1 MNAQKTIQIV
11 TPPAS
16 EPLTL
21 AEVKEFLRVDHS
33 DDDATLAIFI
43 TAARQLCE
51 SYTRMALLPT
61 TFEEYF
67 DDFPQYTGTFKDEIR
82 LSRSPV
88 SAVTYVKYIDGNETT
103 ITADAAEYKVDTI
116 SRPARI
122 SPDNGWFGTYET
134 INVVFVRYVA
144 GFANAGVRTSAVE
157 TRNDARHWRY
167 VRKPHGFREAF
178 ANGVGISLESIPR
191 FRVLK

>member
-61 TFEEYF
+61 TFDEYF
-67 DDFPQYTGTFKDEIR
+67 DDFPQYTVTFKDEIR

-103 ITADAAEYKVDTI
+103 ITADAAEYKIDTI

-134 INVVFVRYVA
+134 INAVFVRYVA
-144 GFANAGVRTSAVE
+144 GFADAASVPAPLKHGMMLVIGDMYENRTDSVKRLPTASE
-157 TRNDARHWRY
+157 YLWNPY
-167 VRKPHGFREAF
+167 
-178 ANGVGISLESIPR
+178 
-191 FRVLK
+191 RVFEF

>member
-103 ITADAAEYKVDTI
+103 ITADAAEYKIDTI

-134 INVVFVRYVA
+134 INAVFVRYVA
-144 GFANAGVRTSAVE
+144 GFADAASVPAPLKHGMMLVIGDMYENRTDSVKRLPTASE
-157 TRNDARHWRY
+157 YLWNPY
-167 VRKPHGFREAF
+167 
-178 ANGVGISLESIPR
+178 
-191 FRVLK
+191 RVLEF

>member
-21 AEVKEFLRVDHS
+21 SEVKEFLRVDHS

-51 SYTRMALLPT
+51 SYTRLALMPT

-67 DDFPQYTGTFKDEIR
+67 DDFPQYTGTYKDEIR

-103 ITADAAEYKVDTI
+103 ITASASDYKTDLI
-116 SRPARI
+116 SQPARI

-134 INVVFVRYVA
+134 INAVFIRYVA
-144 GFANAGVRTSAVE
+144 GYADAASVPAPLKHGMLLVIGDMYENRTDSVKRLPTAAE
-157 TRNDARHWRY
+157 YLWNPY
-167 VRKPHGFREAF
+167 
-178 ANGVGISLESIPR
+178 
-191 FRVLK
+191 RVFSF

>member
-1 MNAQKTIQIV
+1 MNAQKTIQVV

-43 TAARQLCE
+43 AAARQLCE
-51 SYTRMALLPT
+51 SYTRLALMPT

-67 DDFPQYTGTFKDEIR
+67 DDFPTYSGDYKDEIH

-103 ITADAAEYKVDTI
+103 ITANAADYKTDLI

-134 INVVFVRYVA
+134 INAVFIRYVA
-144 GFANAGVRTSAVE
+144 GFADAASVPAPLKHGMLLIIGDMYENRTDSVKRLPTAAE
-157 TRNDARHWRY
+157 YLWNPY
-167 VRKPHGFREAF
+167 
-178 ANGVGISLESIPR
+178 
-191 FRVLK
+191 RVFSF

>member
-103 ITADAAEYKVDTI
+103 ITADAAEYKIDTI

-134 INVVFVRYVA
+134 INAVFVRYVA
-144 GFANAGVRTSAVE
+144 GFADAASVPAPLKHGMMLVIGDMYENRTDSVKRLPTASE
-157 TRNDARHWRY
+157 YLWNPY
-167 VRKPHGFREAF
+167 
-178 ANGVGISLESIPR
+178 
-191 FRVLK
+191 RVFEF

>member
-1 MNAQKTIQIV
+1 MNAQKTIQVV

-43 TAARQLCE
+43 AAARQLCE
-51 SYTRMALLPT
+51 SYTRLALLPT

-67 DDFPQYTGTFKDEIR
+67 DEFPEYTGTYKDEIR

-103 ITADAAEYKVDTI
+103 ITANASDYKTDLI
-116 SRPARI
+116 SQPARI

-134 INVVFVRYVA
+134 INAVFIRYVA
-144 GFANAGVRTSAVE
+144 GYANAASVPAPLKHGMLLVIGDMYENRTDSVKRLPTAAE
-157 TRNDARHWRY
+157 YLWNPY
-167 VRKPHGFREAF
+167 
-178 ANGVGISLESIPR
+178 
-191 FRVLK
+191 RVFSF

>member
-1 MNAQKTIQIV
+1 MNAQKTIQVV

-21 AEVKEFLRVDHS
+21 SEVKEFLRVDHS

-43 TAARQLCE
+43 AAARQLCE
-51 SYTRMALLPT
+51 SYTRLALMPT

-67 DDFPQYTGTFKDEIR
+67 DDFPQYTGTYKDEIR

-103 ITADAAEYKVDTI
+103 ITASASDYKTDLI
-116 SRPARI
+116 SQPARI

-134 INVVFVRYVA
+134 INAVFIRYVA
-144 GFANAGVRTSAVE
+144 GYADAASVPAPLKHGMLLVIGDMYENRTDSVKRLPTAAE
-157 TRNDARHWRY
+157 YLWNPY
-167 VRKPHGFREAF
+167 
-178 ANGVGISLESIPR
+178 
-191 FRVLK
+191 RVFSF

>member
-33 DDDATLAIFI
+33 DDDVTLAIFI

-61 TFEEYF
+61 TFEEFF
-67 DDFPQYTGTFKDEIR
+67 DDFPQYSGDYKDEIR

-103 ITADAAEYKVDTI
+103 ITANAADYKIDTI

-134 INVVFVRYVA
+134 INAVFVRYVA
-144 GFANAGVRTSAVE
+144 GFADAASVPAPLKHGMMLVIGDMYENRTDSVKRLPTASE
-157 TRNDARHWRY
+157 YLWNPY
-167 VRKPHGFREAF
+167 
-178 ANGVGISLESIPR
+178 
-191 FRVLK
+191 RVFEF

>member
-11 TPPAS
+11 TQPAS

-43 TAARQLCE
+43 KAARQLCE
-51 SYTRMALLPT
+51 SYTRLALMPT

-67 DDFPQYTGTFKDEIR
+67 DEFPTATGTFKDEIR

-88 SAVTYVKYIDGNETT
+88 SAVTYVKYIDGNDTT
-103 ITADAAEYKVDTI
+103 ITTSASDYKTDLV

-122 SPDNGWFGTYET
+122 SPDNGWSGTYDT
-134 INVVFVRYVA
+134 INAVFVRYVA
-144 GFANAGVRTSAVE
+144 GFADAASVPAPLKHGMMLVIGDMYENRTDSVKRLPTASE
-157 TRNDARHWRY
+157 YLWNPY
-167 VRKPHGFREAF
+167 
-178 ANGVGISLESIPR
+178 
-191 FRVLK
+191 RVFEF

>member
-103 ITADAAEYKVDTI
+103 ITANAADYKIDTI

-134 INVVFVRYVA
+134 INAVFVRYVA
-144 GFANAGVRTSAVE
+144 GFADAASVPAPLKHGIMLVIGDMYENRTDSVKRLPTASE
-157 TRNDARHWRY
+157 YLWNPY
-167 VRKPHGFREAF
+167 
-178 ANGVGISLESIPR
+178 
-191 FRVLK
+191 RVFEF

>member
-1 MNAQKTIQIV
+1 MNAQKTIQVV

-51 SYTRMALLPT
+51 SYTRLALLPT

-67 DDFPQYTGTFKDEIR
+67 DDFPQYTGTYKDEIR

-103 ITADAAEYKVDTI
+103 ITASASDYKTDLI
-116 SRPARI
+116 SQPARI

-134 INVVFVRYVA
+134 INAVFIRYVA
-144 GFANAGVRTSAVE
+144 GYANAASVPAPLKHGMLLVIGDMYENRTDSVKRLPTAAE
-157 TRNDARHWRY
+157 YLWNPY
-167 VRKPHGFREAF
+167 
-178 ANGVGISLESIPR
+178 
-191 FRVLK
+191 RVFSF

>member
-11 TPPAS
+11 TQPAS
-16 EPLTL
+16 EPITL

-43 TAARQLCE
+43 KAARQLCE
-51 SYTRMALLPT
+51 SYTRLALMPT

-67 DDFPQYTGTFKDEIR
+67 DEFPTATGTFKDEIR

-88 SAVTYVKYIDGNETT
+88 SAVTYVKYIDGNDTT
-103 ITADAAEYKVDTI
+103 ITASASDYKTDLV

-122 SPDNGWFGTYET
+122 SPDNGWFGTYDT
-134 INVVFVRYVA
+134 INAVFVRYVA
-144 GFANAGVRTSAVE
+144 GFADAASVPAPLKHGMLLVIADMYENRTDSVKRLPTASE
-157 TRNDARHWRY
+157 YLWNPY
-167 VRKPHGFREAF
+167 
-178 ANGVGISLESIPR
+178 
-191 FRVLK
+191 RVFEF

>member
-1 MNAQKTIQIV
+1 MNAQKTIQVV

-43 TAARQLCE
+43 AAARQLCE
-51 SYTRMALLPT
+51 SYTRLALLPT

-67 DDFPQYTGTFKDEIR
+67 DEFPEYTGTYKDEIR

-103 ITADAAEYKVDTI
+103 ITASASDYKTDLI
-116 SRPARI
+116 SQPARI

-134 INVVFVRYVA
+134 INAVFIRYVA
-144 GFANAGVRTSAVE
+144 GYANAAAVPAPLKHGMLLVIGDMYENRTDSVKRLPTATE
-157 TRNDARHWRY
+157 YLWNPY
-167 VRKPHGFREAF
+167 
-178 ANGVGISLESIPR
+178 
-191 FRVLK
+191 RVFSF

>member
-11 TPPAS
+11 TQPAS

-43 TAARQLCE
+43 KAARQLCE
-51 SYTRMALLPT
+51 SYTRLALMPT

-67 DDFPQYTGTFKDEIR
+67 DEFPTATGTFKDEIR

-88 SAVTYVKYIDGNETT
+88 SAVTYVKYIDGNDTT
-103 ITADAAEYKVDTI
+103 ITTSASDYKTDLV

-122 SPDNGWFGTYET
+122 SPDNGWFGTYDT
-134 INVVFVRYVA
+134 INAVFVRYVA
-144 GFANAGVRTSAVE
+144 GFADAASVPAPLKHGMMLVIGDMYENRTDSVKRLPTASE
-157 TRNDARHWRY
+157 YLWNPY
-167 VRKPHGFREAF
+167 
-178 ANGVGISLESIPR
+178 
-191 FRVLK
+191 RVFEF

>member
-1 MNAQKTIQIV
+1 MNAQKTIQVV

-51 SYTRMALLPT
+51 SYTRLALMPT

-67 DDFPQYTGTFKDEIR
+67 DDFPQYTGTYKDEIR

-103 ITADAAEYKVDTI
+103 ITANAADYKTDLI
-116 SRPARI
+116 SQPARI

-134 INVVFVRYVA
+134 INAVFIRYVA
-144 GFANAGVRTSAVE
+144 GYADAASVPAPLKHGMLLVIGDMYENRTDSVKRLPTAAE
-157 TRNDARHWRY
+157 YLWNPY
-167 VRKPHGFREAF
+167 
-178 ANGVGISLESIPR
+178 
-191 FRVLK
+191 RVFSF